1 MKQDLE
7 VLSVASECHPLIKTG
22 GLADVVGA
30 LPGAMAE
37 EGVSMRPLIPGYP
50 AVLAAL
56 QKAEPVLQIADLFGG
71 PARLLDGRAAN
82 LKIFAIDA
90 PHLYGRPGN
99 PYTDPSGRD
108 WPDNPER
115 FAALAL
121 VAARLGQ
128 GALAG
133 YQPDIV
139 HAHDWQ
145 AGLAPV
151 YLHYAGG
158 PRPGTVMTIHNLAF
172 QGQVP
177 ASLLARLGLPPEA
190 YSIDGVEYYQ
200 SIGYLKGGLWAADR
214 ITTVSPTYARE
225 ICTESGGMGISGLL
239 GARAGDVHGILNGI
253 DTSIWDP
260 AEDKLITATYSPRK
274 IERRAANK
282 ISLQQHLGL
291 AQDGSLL
298 FGVVSRLTWQKG
310 MDLLLQALPTLLA
323 TGAQLAVLGEGD
335 IELSDALQHAARMAP
350 GRVAVQLGYDEPVAH
365 LMQAGCD
372 ALLVPSRFEPCG
384 LTQLCAL
391 RYGALPVVSRVGGLA
406 DSVIDANEAALGAG
420 VATGVQFT
428 PVGVEMLSFAIRRCA
443 ALWQDRTTWTRI
455 QRNGMESDV
464 GWGHSA
470 RRYAALYR
478 DIARPAS
485 PLPTPTPIPQRPT
498 KSEEKPSTKSAG
510 KALSRTRPP
519 KASATSATA
528 FSQSSG
534 EA

>member
-1 MKQDLE
+1 MKHDLQ

-30 LPGAMAE
+30 LPAAMAAE
-37 EGVSMRPLIPGYP
+37 AVAMRPLIPGYP
-50 AVLAAL
+50 AVLGAL
-56 QKAEPVLQIADLFGG
+56 QKAEPVLEIGDLFGG
-71 PARLLDGRAAN
+71 PARVLDAN
-82 LKIFAIDA
+82 SGGLSLFAIDA
-90 PHLYGRPGN
+90 PHLYARPGN

-133 YQPDIV
+133 YRPDIV

-145 AGLAPV
+145 AGLAPA

-177 ASLLARLGLPPEA
+177 ASLLGRLGLPPEA
-190 YSIDGVEYYQ
+190 YATDGVEYYQ
-200 SIGYLKGGLWAADR
+200 SIGYLKAGLWAADR

-225 ICTESGGMGISGLL
+225 ICTETGGMGISGLL
-239 GARAGDVHGILNGI
+239 SARAGDVHGILNGI
-253 DTSIWDP
+253 DTSVWDP
-260 AEDKLITATYSPRK
+260 IEDKLISATYSHRK
-274 IERRAANK
+274 IERRTANK
-282 ISLQQHLGL
+282 TALRLELGL
-291 AQDGSLL
+291 SKGDSLL

-310 MDLLLQALPTLLA
+310 MDLLLQALPVLLG

-335 IELSDALQHAARMAP
+335 LELSDALQHAAKAAP
-350 GRVAVQLGYDEPVAH
+350 GQVAVQLGYDERLAH

-391 RYGALPVVSRVGGLA
+391 RYGAVPVVSRVGGLA

-428 PVGVEMLSFAIRRCA
+428 PVSAEMLGFALRRCA
-443 ALWQDRTTWTRI
+443 SLWEDQASWARI
-455 QRNGMESDV
+455 QRNGMEAEV
-464 GWGHSA
+464 GWGQSA

-478 DIARPAS
+478 GIVQPVVASEVPPIEAPGKQPA
-485 PLPTPTPIPQRPT
+485 T
-498 KSEEKPSTKSAG
+498 KRLGKPAAKAGSRASAA
-510 KALSRTRPP
+510 KL
-519 KASATSATA
+519 SATSAKTA
-528 FSQSSG
+528 SQSSG
-534 EA
+534 DD

>member
-1 MKQDLE
+1 
-7 VLSVASECHPLIKTG
+7 
-22 GLADVVGA
+22 VGA
-30 LPGAMAE
+30 LPGAMAA
-37 EGVSMRPLIPGYP
+37 EGVSMRTLIPGYP
-50 AVLAAL
+50 TVLAAL
-56 QKAEPVLQIADLFGG
+56 RKAEPVLEIADLFGG
-71 PARLLDGRAAN
+71 AARVLDGWASGGGGAGLR
-82 LKIFAIDA
+82 IFAIDA

-121 VAARLGQ
+121 VGARLGQ

-133 YQPDIV
+133 YRPDIV

-158 PRPGTVMTIHNLAF
+158 KRPGTVMTIHNLAF

-177 ASLLARLGLPPEA
+177 ASLLGRLGLPPEA
-190 YSIDGVEYYQ
+190 YAIDGVEYYQ

-253 DTSIWDP
+253 DTAIWNP
-260 AEDKLITATYSPRK
+260 AEDKLIEASYSHHK
-274 IERRAANK
+274 IERRGANK
-282 ISLQQHLGL
+282 IKLRRHLGL
-291 AQDGSLL
+291 VQDESLL

-335 IELSDALQHAARMAP
+335 IELSDALQHAARLAP
-350 GRVAVQLGYDEPVAH
+350 GRVAVRLGYDEAVAH

-406 DSVIDANEAALGAG
+406 DSVIDANEAALAAG

-428 PVGVEMLSFAIRRCA
+428 PVGVEMLNFAIRRCA
-443 ALWQDRTTWTRI
+443 ALWQDRGIWTRI
-455 QRNGMESDV
+455 QRNGMESEV
-464 GWGHSA
+464 GWAQSA

-478 DIARPAS
+478 DIVGPVAPLAVLRPAAESFAPKRASKS
-485 PLPTPTPIPQRPT
+485 PA
-498 KSEEKPSTKSAG
+498 KSGGNVGARA
-510 KALSRTRPP
+510 KAP
-519 KASATSATA
+519 KASAISATTV
-528 FSQSSG
+528 SQSSG
-534 EA
+534 ES